1 MRLYIVR
8 HAEPDYAN
16 DALTAAGRLEAA
28 ALAEYL
34 SRQQLTHIECS
45 TMRRAKETAHF
56 TAEKIG
62 LSPRYHDALRE
73 LDWHTQLDDWGR
85 LSAWDVPGEILR
97 AIGDSDA
104 RSTQIDAR
112 YVAPFRDG
120 IEEIRAFSDDFLEA
134 FGYRRDG
141 GRYEQLN
148 RNRYRIAVVCHGGL
162 GLTLLAH
169 LLAMPLHLFWC
180 GFWLPPSSVTTIA
193 FEERSPRWAVPR
205 CIGVGDVGHL
215 QSAGLPIS
223 PMGLHGES

>member
-1 MRLYIVR
+1 VRLYIVR

-16 DALTAAGRLEAA
+16 DALTARGRLEAA

-34 SRQQLTHIECS
+34 STQQLTHIECS
-45 TMRRAKETAHF
+45 TMGRAKETALF

-62 LSPRYHDALRE
+62 LAPRYHDALCE
-73 LDWHTQLDDWGR
+73 LDWHTQLDGWGR

-104 RSTQIDAR
+104 KSTEIDAR

-120 IEEIRAFSDDFLEA
+120 IEEIRSFSDDFLEA
-134 FGYRRDG
+134 FGYRREG
-141 GRYEQLN
+141 GRYEQIDSN
-148 RNRYRIAVVCHGGL
+148 RCRIAVVCHGGL
-162 GLTLLAH
+162 ALTLLAH
-169 LLAMPLHLFWC
+169 LLGMPLHLFWC

-193 FEERSPRWAVPR
+193 FEERSPGWAVPR
-205 CIGVGDVGHL
+205 CIGVGDVSHL
-215 QSAGLPIS
+215 QSAGLSVS